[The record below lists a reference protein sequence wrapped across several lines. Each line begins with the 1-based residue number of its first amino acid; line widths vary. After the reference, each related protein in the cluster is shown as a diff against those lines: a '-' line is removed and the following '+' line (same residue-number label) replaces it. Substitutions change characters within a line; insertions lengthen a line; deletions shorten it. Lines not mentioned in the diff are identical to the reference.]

1 MLRPMRVPEEGGA
14 TGFLTGGGEMA
25 RIIAAHDWS
34 RTPMGPIAGWPA
46 AIRTTVGLMLR
57 SPMPIVAL
65 FGEAGTM
72 IYNDAYSDFAGR
84 RHPQLLGSAVR
95 EGWPEVAAFNDNVM
109 KVGLS
114 GGTLSYR
121 DQLLVLDR
129 QGKPEDVWLD
139 LDYSPVPDEDGNPI
153 GVIAL
158 VVEITPRVKAEYELR
173 KSERRFR
180 EELEAQVAERTVALV
195 RVEQALQQTIKVE
208 AIGNLTGGV
217 AHDFNNL
224 LMAVLGSLELLKKR
238 MPQEPALL
246 RLADNAMEGAR
257 RGASLTQRMLAFA
270 RKQELK
276 PQRVALDRLVGGMAD
291 LLQRALGP
299 MVAVKV
305 EIPAELPPV
314 EIDPNQLEAALL
326 NLALNAR
333 DAMGGEGPLT
343 ISARAESVKDL
354 RAGLASGRY
363 VCLAVAD
370 EGEGMDAET
379 LARATEPFFTTK
391 GVGKGTGLG
400 LSMVQGLAQ
409 QSGGAFVLRSAR
421 GNGTVAEIWLPVAP
435 GATSSLPEPD
445 AAQSLPENSGQL
457 SILVVDD
464 DALVLMNTADM
475 LEDLG
480 HRVDSV
486 TSGADALERLKVQRY
501 DLVVTDHAMPRMT
514 GAQLVAEIR
523 KDFPGLPVVLATGYA
538 ELPAGAAVDTP
549 RLSKPFSQTD
559 LAEAV
564 ARAARSMAD

>member
-1 MLRPMRVPEEGGA
+1 MLRPARLPGGGSE

-25 RIIAAHDWS
+25 RIIASFDWS
-34 RTPMGPIAGWPA
+34 RTPMGPIAGWSA

-72 IYNDAYSDFAGR
+72 IYNDAYSVFAGR

-95 EGWPEVAAFNDNVM
+95 EGWPEVASFNDNVM
-109 KVGLS
+109 KVGLA

-121 DQLLVLDR
+121 DQLLVLYR
-129 QGKPEDVWLD
+129 KGAPEDVWLD
-139 LDYSPVPDEDGNPI
+139 LDYSPVPDEAGKPI

-158 VVEITPRVKAEYELR
+158 VVEITSRVKAEHELR

-180 EELEAQVAERTVALV
+180 EELEHQVAERTAALV
-195 RVEQALQQTIKVE
+195 RAEQTLRQTIKVE

-224 LMAVLGSLELLKKR
+224 LMAVLGSMELLKKR
-238 MPQEPALL
+238 MPQDPALI

-276 PQRVALDRLVGGMAD
+276 PERVVLDQLVGGMAE
-291 LLQRALGP
+291 LMQRSLGP
-299 MVAVKV
+299 MVTVSIT
-305 EIPAELPPV
+305 IPADLPPV

-326 NLALNAR
+326 NLAVNAR
-333 DAMGGEGPLT
+333 DAMSGEGPLT
-343 ISARAESVKDL
+343 ISARTQTGEPG
-354 RAGLASGRY
+354 GLAAGRY
-363 VCLAVAD
+363 VCLSVAD
-370 EGEGMDAET
+370 TGEGMDAET
-379 LARATEPFFTTK
+379 LAHATEPFFTTK

-409 QSGGAFVLRSAR
+409 QSGGALVLKSRP
-421 GNGTVAEIWLPVAP
+421 GEGTVAEIWLPVAP
-435 GATSSLPEPD
+435 GVAQAARLPEESVPV
-445 AAQSLPENSGQL
+445 PEGGRHL

-464 DALVLMNTADM
+464 DALVLMNTAGM

-480 HRVDSV
+480 HSVDAVGS
-486 TSGADALERLKVQRY
+486 AAEALERLKQQRY

-523 KDFPGLPVVLATGYA
+523 DHYAGLPVILATGYA
-538 ELPAGAAVDTP
+538 ELPAGMASDAP
-549 RLSKPFSQTD
+549 RLSKPFLQAD

-564 ARAARSMAD
+564 ARAVWPAG

>member
-1 MLRPMRVPEEGGA
+1 MLQPVFMPEGA
-14 TGFLTGGGEMA
+14 DETGFLTGGGQMA
-25 RIIAAHDWS
+25 RIIAAFDWS
-34 RTPMGPIAGWPA
+34 NTPMGPIAGWSA

-72 IYNDAYSDFAGR
+72 IYNNAYSVFAGR
-84 RHPQLLGSAVR
+84 RHPKLLGSAVR

-109 KVGLS
+109 KVGLA

-129 QGKPEDVWLD
+129 KGKPDDVWLD
-139 LDYSPVPDEDGNPI
+139 LDYSPIPDEAGKPI

-158 VVEITPRVKAEYELR
+158 VVEITEKVKTERELR
-173 KSERRFR
+173 QSERRFR
-180 EELEAQVAERTVALV
+180 EELARQVAERSAALLHT
-195 RVEQALQQTIKVE
+195 EKALQQSMKVE

-238 MPQEPALL
+238 MPQEPSLL

-276 PQRVALDRLVGGMAD
+276 PARVALDRLVSDMAE

-299 MVAVKV
+299 MVTVSV
-305 EIPAELPPV
+305 EIPADLPAV

-343 ISARAESVKDL
+343 ISARAEKMTDL
-354 RAGLASGRY
+354 RSGFQPGHY
-363 VCLAVAD
+363 VCLSVRDA
-370 EGEGMDAET
+370 GEGMDADT

-400 LSMVQGLAQ
+400 LSMVLGLAQ
-409 QSGGAFVLRSAR
+409 QSGGAFVLRSQR
-421 GNGTVAEIWLPVAP
+421 GEGTVAEIWLPVAP
-435 GATSSLPEPD
+435 GATPAVETADIPVSAPL
-445 AAQSLPENSGQL
+445 NSGRL
-457 SILVVDD
+457 SVLAVDD
-464 DALVLMNTADM
+464 DALVLMNTIDM

-480 HRVDSV
+480 HRVTGVS
-486 TSGADALERLKVQRY
+486 SGADALARLSEGHY

-514 GAQLVAEIR
+514 GAQLIAEIR
-523 KDFPGLPVVLATGYA
+523 ERHVDVAVLLATGYA
-538 ELPAGAAVDTP
+538 ELPPNAASDAP
-549 RLSKPFSQTD
+549 RLSKPFLQAD
-559 LAEAV
+559 LAEAIG
-564 ARAARSMAD
+564 RAIRAPS